1 MAEPKKDAKAVKALI
16 AKHKVEAAKAAVA
29 QSRRAAHE
37 DGVAARLARWVTGR
51 S

>member
-1 MAEPKKDAKAVKALI
+1 MTKEPENVKALI

-29 QSRRAAHE
+29 QQQSANRE
-37 DGVAARLARWVTGR
+37 KGIAARLAKWLSGN